1 MKRTLFFAVFISLG
15 MSMSVGC
22 STNVVEEYEFIR
34 LDKANISFLGKD
46 NSAVEIKV
54 EASGDWSVESSAS
67 WLKIEEQTNN
77 SVTINVDDNYSET
90 ERETSLVFALGGAR
104 EELRVNQLVCSGNY
118 LYRYPN
124 IFDLGAVMS
133 PNGRY
138 VGGIVP
144 ELVGDNTWIKHVVI
158 IDLATDEW
166 HYVASE
172 YDSPEISLSAPYAI
186 TDQGLFFVMDASK
199 IGFGSVGYDLE
210 GNVVFPSKVPGFQ
223 QEGNVQAVSADGRTW
238 VGYATDKRLGDGGL
252 YYPVKWEDNVP
263 VVLEMPEKN
272 YRGYDFYMGGIM
284 ARGMSHDGR
293 VIYGTSWDD
302 KDMGMCYWK
311 DGKFAWVGEDQRTM
325 HEVEL
330 DTGTGSTVT
339 ETIVDGMTCGAELTN
354 ISPNG
359 KWIAGT
365 WREETAPGIG
375 TEYPGFFDTENEKTY
390 IFRDM
395 PGCRG
400 AHATDDGVGFIHGG
414 FMSNTGTVVDIEAGV
429 VLGTMKEWIQD
440 NFGMVSGDGT
450 IVYVTPDKQTLL
462 SFVIEFNAVGP
473 RTVYW
478 YITPD
483 IR

>member
-15 MSMSVGC
+15 MSISVGC

-34 LDKANISFLGKD
+34 LDKANISFLGKG

-238 VGYATDKRLGDGGL
+238 VGYATDKRLGIIADMIFI
-252 YYPVKWEDNVP
+252 WEE
-263 VVLEMPEKN
+263 LWPE
-272 YRGYDFYMGGIM
+272 
-284 ARGMSHDGR
+284 A
-293 VIYGTSWDD
+293 
-302 KDMGMCYWK
+302 
-311 DGKFAWVGEDQRTM
+311 
-325 HEVEL
+325 
-330 DTGTGSTVT
+330 
-339 ETIVDGMTCGAELTN
+339 
-354 ISPNG
+354 
-359 KWIAGT
+359 
-365 WREETAPGIG
+365 
-375 TEYPGFFDTENEKTY
+375 
-390 IFRDM
+390 
-395 PGCRG
+395 
-400 AHATDDGVGFIHGG
+400 
-414 FMSNTGTVVDIEAGV
+414 
-429 VLGTMKEWIQD
+429 
-440 NFGMVSGDGT
+440 
-450 IVYVTPDKQTLL
+450 
-462 SFVIEFNAVGP
+462 
-473 RTVYW
+473 
-478 YITPD
+478 
-483 IR
+483 